1 MKAHGHPKER
11 AFWGVGGCASLS
23 RTQDRLYQTGL
34 VVVFIIEGNLQTV
47 NFPFESLLGAV
58 VSAEL
63 REGTHV
69 FRTWNMNETARL
81 LKHLESKMQAASYA
95 PVDALATSKRRKD
108 NIVENIWIRQ
118 IACIPTF
125 SETIARALLIHFGSM
140 CDLRDALRSD
150 RFPEVQINAS
160 GTVLGRARL
169 KKLREV
175 FA

>member
-1 MKAHGHPKER
+1 MPY
-11 AFWGVGGCASLS
+11 FWGWGASLS

-125 SETIARALLIHFGSM
+125 SETIARALLTHFGSM
-140 CDLRDALRSD
+140 GDLRDALRSD